1 MTPIILITQFY
12 IPNNKER
19 LNEIQFCLKF
29 NLNNP
34 LITKIVLIQEREYSY
49 NEMGFHTDIKWKQL
63 AD

>member
-1 MTPIILITQFY
+1 MVPIILLTQFY
-12 IPNNKER
+12 IPNNKAR

-34 LITKIVLIQEREYSY
+34 LITKIVLIQESEYTY
-49 NEMGFHTDIKWKQL
+49 AEMGFHTDIKWKQL